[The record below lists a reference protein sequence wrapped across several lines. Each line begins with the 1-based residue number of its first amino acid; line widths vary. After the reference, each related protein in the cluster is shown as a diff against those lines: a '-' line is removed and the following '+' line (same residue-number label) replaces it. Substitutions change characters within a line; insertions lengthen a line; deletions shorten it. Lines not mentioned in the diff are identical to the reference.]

1 MAEPEAVLPA
11 EAERLAVVVAV
22 VAAVVAASFAQHTID
37 GPCWT

>member
-11 EAERLAVVVAV
+11 EAEGLAVV